1 MKILKL
7 LGVFIALISVLIGI
21 YALVVILPNSDDVEP
36 IISSNELDTLKK
48 QINNIDLKV
57 QQIVSSDWDS
67 VSYSALSKKIAN
79 KKADKKISKRDAENA
94 EQYLNSQFVKKLFSL
109 IKLEFKE
116 EKCSKTKIDYYK
128 KGIDFMNQKMNDSRI
143 DSVYNI
149 YNYYKEISSWVTKT
163 VYTMESRVDVDKSDK
178 YNIIWSPFSG
188 FRRTIQQKRLDYC
201 NNALYQKFLLNI
213 SELNNGLKE
222 SVVNEKLTRGENYY
236 YDGIRDGIINHYT
249 ANKKR
254 IRKERDEKLSEINH
268 TSVSEVKEEN
278 EIEQWY
284 EMELGNYFK
293 RLSNVDISYKEQ
305 CGSSLL
311 GGKYVLDYKKN

>member
-1 MKILKL
+1 
-7 LGVFIALISVLIGI
+7 
-21 YALVVILPNSDDVEP
+21 
-36 IISSNELDTLKK
+36 
-48 QINNIDLKV
+48 
-57 QQIVSSDWDS
+57 
-67 VSYSALSKKIAN
+67 
-79 KKADKKISKRDAENA
+79 
-94 EQYLNSQFVKKLFSL
+94 
-109 IKLEFKE
+109 
-116 EKCSKTKIDYYK
+116 
-128 KGIDFMNQKMNDSRI
+128 MNQKMNDKKMNDSRI

-178 YNIIWSPFSG
+178 YNIIWPPFSG

-222 SVVNEKLTRGENYY
+222 SVVNEKLARGENYY

-249 ANKKR
+249 TNKKR
-254 IRKERDEKLSEINH
+254 IRKERDEKLSELNH
-268 TSVSEVKEEN
+268 TSVSEVKEEG

-305 CGSSLL
+305 CGSPLL